1 MQQSRCFCEKCN
13 KIQDIEV
20 NSCKESK
27 EFNIGKITY
36 DKLYGKCLVCGNEVY
51 SFELS
56 KKNKSEINKKIKEL
70 EDEVTILRIIEGNKK
85 GNLILENG
93 DEELLNEIESILL
106 NKNKK

>member
-36 DKLYGKCLVCGNEVY
+36 DKLYGKCLVCGNEVSPLNY
-51 SFELS
+51 L
-56 KKNKSEINKKIKEL
+56 KKIK
-70 EDEVTILRIIEGNKK
+70 VK
-85 GNLILENG
+85 
-93 DEELLNEIESILL
+93 
-106 NKNKK
+106 